1 MNIAVDM
8 GHEFGMHL
16 HRNLIMLVY
25 LWKLSNFIYKMRRNC
40 VVRPEVLRN
49 VLDVITEASN
59 NPTYA
64 IVSQNVLQNKRP
76 RRSNTKHKTP
86 LLPSGSLWFEFLF

>member
-25 LWKLSNFIYKMRRNC
+25 LWKLSNFIYK
-40 VVRPEVLRN
+40 
-49 VLDVITEASN
+49 AK
-59 NPTYA
+59 A
-64 IVSQNVLQNKRP
+64 KRAYLE
-76 RRSNTKHKTP
+76 SK
-86 LLPSGSLWFEFLF
+86 